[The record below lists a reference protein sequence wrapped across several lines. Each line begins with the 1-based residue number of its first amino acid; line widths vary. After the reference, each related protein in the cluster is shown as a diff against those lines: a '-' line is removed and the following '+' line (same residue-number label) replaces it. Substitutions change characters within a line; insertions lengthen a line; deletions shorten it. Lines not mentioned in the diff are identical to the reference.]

1 MPSAQSSVKSWCW
14 SLRRHSLSQRRWGLT
29 WVCETSGMLHV
40 EWLRRFQS
48 SYFISAALVQVDV
61 CQCESC
67 YTTMSTLPVHVI
79 VIVHRKHSHYNRLI
93 STQWYRQADRIA
105 HVQWHVHAIAY
116 MLSCVE
122 ILCICL
128 SSSNIHSAHFSKL
141 WSILHGNALS
151 AADTYL
157 WHIAFSVL
165 SWHWCIAWV
174 WAAVIHCLKAW
185 LLCVLVQLQPLS

>member
-1 MPSAQSSVKSWCW
+1 MPSAQGSVKSWCW

-93 STQWYRQADRIA
+93 STQWYR
-105 HVQWHVHAIAY
+105 
-116 MLSCVE
+116 
-122 ILCICL
+122 
-128 SSSNIHSAHFSKL
+128 HFSYEV
-141 WSILHGNALS
+141 SS
-151 AADTYL
+151 
-157 WHIAFSVL
+157 
-165 SWHWCIAWV
+165 HWPVSESHW
-174 WAAVIHCLKAW
+174 
-185 LLCVLVQLQPLS
+185 PLSVTILVDYILRASRVCAGCGCSVVVVQM